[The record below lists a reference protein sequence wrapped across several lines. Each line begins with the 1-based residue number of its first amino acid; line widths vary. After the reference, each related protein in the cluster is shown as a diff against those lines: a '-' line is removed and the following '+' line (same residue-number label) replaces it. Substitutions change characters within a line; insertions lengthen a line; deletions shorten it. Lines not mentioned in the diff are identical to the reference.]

1 MSVQFGSPTD
11 IHLWMDLVSLI
22 AYNFPGLETPE
33 SIEYHRQTVL
43 RFMGKQQA
51 LCVKSDDH
59 IVGVLL
65 FSRNKNMI
73 CCLGVHP
80 HYRRRGIASSLLTAA
95 LQQLDRTRPITVS
108 TFRADDEK
116 GPAPRALYKKFG
128 FQEDALI
135 EEFNYPNQLFLLL
148 PAN

>member
-1 MSVQFGSPTD
+1 MNVQYGASD
-11 IHLWMDLVSLI
+11 DLSSWMDLVSLI

-33 SIEYHRQTVL
+33 AIEDHRQTVL
-43 RFMGKQQA
+43 RFMGKNQA
-51 LCVKSDDH
+51 LCVKSDH
-59 IVGVLL
+59 RIVGVLL
-65 FSRNKNMI
+65 FSRGHNMI

-80 HYRRRGIASSLLTAA
+80 HFRRRGIASSLLTAA
-95 LQQLDRTRPITVS
+95 LQALDRTRPITVS

-135 EEFNYPNQLFLLL
+135 EEFNYPNQLFLL
-148 PAN
+148 PPVN